1 MREGGAEPGEEEARH
16 AINLIE
22 AALYVSGRPLDLTT
36 LGSILRTRSKG
47 RVQEWARM
55 LVEEYRDRA
64 GALEVIEL
72 DDGRFT
78 MQLKPVHVARVRRL
92 AMRPLLTRGALK
104 TLAYI
109 AYRQPV
115 PQSRVAAA
123 RGEQSYDHI
132 RELERMGLIVGE
144 KLGKT
149 RVLRTTDIYADY
161 FNLSH
166 DIRVMKRQLR
176 AMFEAMG
183 KPLEEKTPE
192 PGHKE

>member
-1 MREGGAEPGEEEARH
+1 MQEASSAEQTEGETRH

-22 AALYVSGRPLDLTT
+22 AALYVSGRPLDLVT
-36 LGSILRTRSKG
+36 LGSIIRMRSKS
-47 RVQEWARM
+47 RIQETARK
-55 LVEEYRDRA
+55 LAEEYSSRA
-64 GALEVIEL
+64 GALEVVEL
-72 DDGRFT
+72 DDGRFA

-92 AMRPLLTRGALK
+92 AMRPLLSRGALK

-109 AYRQPV
+109 AFRQPI
-115 PQSRVAAA
+115 PQSRVAIA

-132 RELERMGLIVGE
+132 RELERMGLIFGE

-149 RVLRTTDIYADY
+149 QILRTTDIYADY
-161 FNLSH
+161 FNLSR

-183 KPLEEKTPE
+183 KPLAERPEEQ
-192 PGHKE
+192 G